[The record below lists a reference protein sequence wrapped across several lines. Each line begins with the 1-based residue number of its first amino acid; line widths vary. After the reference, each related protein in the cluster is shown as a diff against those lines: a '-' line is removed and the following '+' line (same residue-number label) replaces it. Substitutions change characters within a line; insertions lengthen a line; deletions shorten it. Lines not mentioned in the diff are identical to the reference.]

1 MQKVMSDA
9 LLCNT
14 QVVSRLM
21 FMKVKIKD
29 ITCHRNL
36 PVMRKDCTAALN
48 LALFNVGRHTDLICE
63 ITWYQESSA
72 INALNIIQETMAVT
86 S

>member
-1 MQKVMSDA
+1 MQKAMSDT
-9 LLCNT
+9 LLCYP
-14 QVVSRLM
+14 QVVSRLL
-21 FMKVKIKD
+21 FMKMKIKD
-29 ITCHRNL
+29 ITSHRNL

-72 INALNIIQETMAVT
+72 INASNIIREIMSVT